1 MDRSSVKLTKPVE
14 FDTELEIK
22 PKTGSVQRYR
32 LVAIV
37 RHRGETTHSGHY
49 TTDVRYD
56 DGSEEGAWLHCNDS
70 CIDWVETEDDLFECE
85 TPYLLFYVSASSTR
99 RKPRS

>member
-1 MDRSSVKLTKPVE
+1 MKVTKPVQ
-14 FDTELEIK
+14 FDVELEIK
-22 PKTGSVQRYR
+22 MKTGSVHRYR

-37 RHRGETTHSGHY
+37 RHCGETTHSGHY

-56 DGSEEGAWLHCNDS
+56 DGTEEGSWLHCNDS
-70 CIDWVETEDDLFECE
+70 SIDWVETEDDLFECE
-85 TPYLLFYVSASSTR
+85 TPYLLFYVPVSTPR